1 VGGSWISSAPLPCP
15 SYAKIIP
22 NRTPVDRNA
31 NFCADSPFYRTRKNS
46 KTSHFWPLISDMN
59 PKKLSQ
65 TVSFRRTFA
74 INPAAIQSLIRW
86 KTILKSSF
94 VAGAPKD
101 LILFTKDDQRI
112 ARTFQFVSKSE
123 SNPAETLLRVSDES
137 RIWTGLRVVIGLTPD
152 KGRETATFQ
161 RVSWMEVFS
170 AGVVENTSKSQVD
183 KFSRSVVSGRLRRR

>member
-1 VGGSWISSAPLPCP
+1 MKRAALAAGLPPVFPWEVGCRRATVRLEFDYPQFFQKLTASLCRLTGGGSWISSAPLPCP
-15 SYAKIIP
+15 SYAKFIP

-137 RIWTGLRVVIGLTPD
+137 RIWTGLKAVNGLT
-152 KGRETATFQ
+152 G
-161 RVSWMEVFS
+161 
-170 AGVVENTSKSQVD
+170 
-183 KFSRSVVSGRLRRR
+183 